1 MKLQFARRA
10 APFTLDPLADTVID
24 ATGRV
29 ILLTRSE
36 FRILHLLMTH
46 ADQTLTYQDMLR
58 ILWGYDEDAGTR
70 NLIMVYIFPLRR
82 KIEPD
87 TRHPRHIITVR
98 GQGYSF
104 RTKGDA

>member
-1 MKLQFARRA
+1 MKLEFAGPV
-10 APFTLDPLADTVID
+10 APFTLDALADALID

-46 ADQTLTYQDMLR
+46 ADRTLTYQDTIR
-58 ILWGYDEDAGTR
+58 ILWRYDDDVDMR
-70 NLIMVYIFPLRR
+70 NLIKVYISRLRR
-82 KIEPD
+82 KIEPN
-87 TRHPRHIITVR
+87 TLPRHIITVR

-104 RTKGDA
+104 RH